1 MAAKKSPS
9 RKTAAKKSKTSNK
22 PAAKSKNTNTAAK
35 RSSNQ
40 SKAAVNDIHVQEN
53 RRFWSYILF
62 FYGILEV
69 FITFVKGD
77 GLWTKLYEINR
88 GVFGISVF
96 LFAPLIIYVA
106 VLIATDKSH
115 NTVVAKVVEGL
126 VLMLLISGAAQ
137 ILFVGSV
144 DGVGFLPKLKNLYY
158 DGTEL
163 CGGGL
168 AGAVLGWPLLAAF
181 KRMGAAIIII
191 LLAFTFI
198 MLLTNITIPQLFR
211 FITRPFVGGYKA
223 VSKEREE
230 RASRPPRERKAKEK
244 KDDKNYRVDI
254 AKYYQ
259 EDITSE
265 NEEPAP
271 LREDELFPFDA
282 GDVKTDT
289 EKQSEE
295 KDKAAKKKEL
305 EKIAEKAV
313 LKDSSKADKKSENK
327 PVYVEKNGQTTLF
340 EKDETV
346 SSYTYPPVDILKFS
360 SNTTAPELAQKE
372 IMEKSEKLVETLETF
387 GVKTRIIGIHR
398 GPSVTRYELQPAAG
412 VKVKQITNL
421 ADDIA
426 LNLAANGVRIE
437 APIPGKAAIGIEIPN
452 NHRDSVSMRELID
465 SEEYR
470 NAKGKLTF
478 AVGKDIEG
486 KIVIG
491 DIASMPHM
499 LIAGTTG
506 SGKSVFTNSII
517 LNILFHASPEEVKLI
532 LIDPKKVEFPM
543 YNGIPHLLIPVV
555 TEPLKAAGALGWA
568 VNEMMRRYKLF
579 EANGTKNLEDYNQF
593 VDENPDLDRKKLS
606 QIVIIVDEFADLML
620 AAKSEVEESVM
631 RLAQLARAA
640 GMHMLIATQSPRVDV
655 LTGLIKAN
663 IPSRTALSVSNNTD
677 SRVILDEVGA
687 EKLLGKG
694 DMLYKPVGMPKPV
707 RIQSGFAS
715 TAEIRNLVNFL
726 KNEKETE
733 YSEEVIH
740 EVEQNMPQP
749 KTGTVSDD
757 ISIGTGDELTNQAI
771 TIIVETGNASTAFL
785 QRKLKLGFPRA
796 ARIMDE
802 IEEMGIIGPQEGSKP
817 RKINITKEE
826 WYERQ
831 GMS

>member
-9 RKTAAKKSKTSNK
+9 AKTAARKGKSSSKSAVKSKKTNTASKSTSNK
-22 PAAKSKNTNTAAK
+22 SNSAA
-35 RSSNQ
+35 
-40 SKAAVNDIHVQEN
+40 NDVRAQEN

-62 FYGILEV
+62 FYGILEF

-77 GLWTKLYEINR
+77 GLWTRLYEFNR

-126 VLMLLISGAAQ
+126 ILMFLISGAAQ

-144 DGVGFLPKLKNLYY
+144 EGVGFISKLKNLYY

-163 CGGGL
+163 NGGGI
-168 AGAVLGWPLLAAF
+168 AGALLGWPLLAAF
-181 KRMGAAIIII
+181 KRVGAAIVII

-198 MLLTNITIPQLFR
+198 MLLTNITLPQLFG
-211 FITRPFVGGYKA
+211 FLTKPFVGSYKA
-223 VSKEREE
+223 VSREREE
-230 RASRPPRERKAKEK
+230 RASRAPRERNVKEK
-244 KDDKNYRVDI
+244 KNDKDYRVDI

-259 EDITSE
+259 EDIDQAEGE
-265 NEEPAP
+265 NAP
-271 LREDELFPFDA
+271 ITEDELLPFEAD
-282 GDVKTDT
+282 GKPYT
-289 EKQSEE
+289 EKESEAKNKVAE
-295 KDKAAKKKEL
+295 KREL
-305 EKIAEKAV
+305 EKIAKKAV
-313 LKDSSKADKKSENK
+313 SKDSGDNEIKTENK
-327 PVYVEKNGQTTLF
+327 PVYVEQNGQTTLF
-340 EKDETV
+340 EKEESV
-346 SSYTYPPVDILKFS
+346 STYTYPPVDILKFS

-465 SEEYR
+465 SEDYR

-593 VDENPDLDRKKLS
+593 VDENPELDRKKLA

-749 KTGTVSDD
+749 KTSAVSDD

-802 IEEMGIIGPQEGSKP
+802 IEEMGIIGPQEGAKP

>member
-9 RKTAAKKSKTSNK
+9 AKTAARKGKSSSKSAVKSKKTNTASKSTSNK
-22 PAAKSKNTNTAAK
+22 SNSAA
-35 RSSNQ
+35 
-40 SKAAVNDIHVQEN
+40 NDVRAQEN

-62 FYGILEV
+62 FYGILEF

-77 GLWTKLYEINR
+77 GLWTRLYEFNR

-126 VLMLLISGAAQ
+126 ILMFLISGAAQ

-144 DGVGFLPKLKNLYY
+144 EGVGFISKLKNLYY

-163 CGGGL
+163 NGGGL
-168 AGAVLGWPLLAAF
+168 AGALLGWPLLAAF
-181 KRMGAAIIII
+181 KRVGAAIVII

-198 MLLTNITIPQLFR
+198 MLLTNITLPQLFG
-211 FITRPFVGGYKA
+211 FLTKPFVGSYKA
-223 VSKEREE
+223 VSREREE
-230 RASRPPRERKAKEK
+230 RASRAPRERNVKEK
-244 KDDKNYRVDI
+244 KNDKDYRVDI

-259 EDITSE
+259 EDIDQAEGE
-265 NEEPAP
+265 NAP
-271 LREDELFPFDA
+271 ITEDELLPFEAD
-282 GDVKTDT
+282 GKPYT
-289 EKQSEE
+289 EKESEA
-295 KDKAAKKKEL
+295 KNKAAEKREL
-305 EKIAEKAV
+305 EKIAKKAV
-313 LKDSSKADKKSENK
+313 SKDSGDSDIKSENK
-327 PVYVEKNGQTTLF
+327 PVYVEQNGQTTLF
-340 EKDETV
+340 EKEESV
-346 SSYTYPPVDILKFS
+346 STYTYPPVDILKFS

-465 SEEYR
+465 SEDYR

-593 VDENPDLDRKKLS
+593 VDENPELDRKKLA

-749 KTGTVSDD
+749 KTSAVSDD

-802 IEEMGIIGPQEGSKP
+802 IEEMGIIGPQEGAKP

>member
-9 RKTAAKKSKTSNK
+9 AKTAAKKGKSSSKPAVKSKKTNTASKRTSNK
-22 PAAKSKNTNTAAK
+22 
-35 RSSNQ
+35 SN
-40 SKAAVNDIHVQEN
+40 SGANDVRAQEN

-62 FYGILEV
+62 FYGILEF

-77 GLWTKLYEINR
+77 GLWTKLYEFNR

-106 VLIATDKSH
+106 VLIATDRSH

-126 VLMLLISGAAQ
+126 ILMFLISGAAQ

-144 DGVGFLPKLKNLYY
+144 EGVGFISKLKNLYY

-163 CGGGL
+163 NGGGI
-168 AGAVLGWPLLAAF
+168 AGALLGWPLLSAF
-181 KRMGAAIIII
+181 KRVGAAIVII

-198 MLLTNITIPQLFR
+198 MLLTNITLPQLFR
-211 FITRPFVGGYKA
+211 FLTKPFVGSYKA
-223 VSKEREE
+223 VSNERKE
-230 RASRPPRERKAKEK
+230 RASRPPREHRTKEK
-244 KDDKNYRVDI
+244 KNDKDYRVDI

-259 EDITSE
+259 EDIDQPEGVDASVT
-265 NEEPAP
+265 
-271 LREDELFPFDA
+271 EDELSPFKADN
-282 GDVKTDT
+282 KSYT
-289 EKQSEE
+289 EKESEA
-295 KDKAAKKKEL
+295 KNKAAEKREL
-305 EKIAEKAV
+305 EKIAKKAV
-313 LKDSSKADKKSENK
+313 SNDSGDNEIKAENK
-327 PVYVEKNGQTTLF
+327 PVYVEQNGQTTLF
-340 EKDETV
+340 EKEESV
-346 SSYTYPPVDILKFS
+346 STYTYPPVDILKFS

-593 VDENPDLDRKKLS
+593 VDENPELERKKLA

-749 KTGTVSDD
+749 KTSTVSDD

-817 RKINITKEE
+817 RNINITKEE